1 MISFFHTILYVP
13 IYNLLIFFVD
23 IVPNGDVGIA
33 VILVTLIVKLILS
46 PFSISAMKTQRRMK
60 FVEPQMKEIREKYKD
75 DREKQALE
83 TLALYKN
90 NGIRP
95 FSSILVMILQLPVII
110 ALYYVFRHE
119 HLLSPN
125 TSLIYHFVAL
135 PTHIS
140 PLFLGMFATTGH
152 VIILALIAAVFQF
165 IQAYVTIPV
174 PEKPKGT
181 SGSSTEDFARAM
193 SIQSRFVLPLLIAVI
208 AYTAGALA
216 LYFITSSIFSILQEY
231 YVRYQLRY
239 LNKPQAA

>member
-1 MISFFHTILYVP
+1 MISFFHAILYVP

-239 LNKPQAA
+239 LNKPQEA